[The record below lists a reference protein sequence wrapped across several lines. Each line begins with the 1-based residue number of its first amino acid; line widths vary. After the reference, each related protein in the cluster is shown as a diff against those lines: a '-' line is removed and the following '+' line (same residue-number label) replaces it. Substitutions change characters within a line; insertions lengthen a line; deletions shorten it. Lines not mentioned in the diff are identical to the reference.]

1 MVGHRQPIPET
12 PLLDPGGERP
22 ESWSGPPTEAGVYR
36 WAAPAA
42 LLSAIAYGSVQASW
56 AFGGAPSFGPI
67 GTDLTILSGW
77 GVVALCGVAAVV
89 AGGLI
94 AARRRSR
101 PLLVAAWC
109 VSAALVLN
117 CPILLLDLVGGVLP
131 GLGIPRNLAGFL
143 SRASCF
149 GTAVL
154 LGLAALSY
162 QRKWWGV
169 APPRAGAVDRSTRT
183 PRWAW
188 WAAYGAV
195 AACGVRIIA
204 QATVGFGGVGLRA
217 SSSMVVF
224 EIGFLLAGV
233 VLPLALVHAWGRTFP
248 RWVPVL
254 AGRRVPRRLV
264 LGPALAVSGSLVVYF
279 GVGLGQLAV
288 ETLMGTA
295 DQNAWPPAF
304 LWVAM
309 VAYFLWG
316 VGLGVAALAYARRTR
331 G

>member
-1 MVGHRQPIPET
+1 MVGRRQPVQEAP
-12 PLLDPGGERP
+12 PLDPGGERP
-22 ESWSGPPTEAGVYR
+22 ESRSGPPTAAGVYR

-42 LLSAIAYGSVQASW
+42 LLSALAYGSVQASW
-56 AFGGAPSFGPI
+56 ALGGAPSFGPI

-77 GVVALCGVAAVV
+77 GAVGLCGVAAVV

-94 AARRRSR
+94 AVRRQSR

-117 CPILLLDLVGGVLP
+117 CPILLLDLVGGVLS

-162 QRKWWGV
+162 RRRWWGV
-169 APPRAGAVDRSTRT
+169 TPPCLGAAGRSTRT

-195 AACGVRIIA
+195 AACGIRVLA
-204 QATVGFGGVGLRA
+204 QVAVGFGGVDPGA
-217 SSSMVVF
+217 SSSLLVF
-224 EIGFLLAGV
+224 EIGFVLAGV
-233 VLPLALVHAWGRTFP
+233 VLPLALVHTWGRRFP

-254 AGRRVPRRLV
+254 AGRRVPRWLV
-264 LGPALAVSGSLVVYF
+264 LGPAVAVSGSLVVYF

-288 ETLMGTA
+288 ETLTGTA
-295 DQNAWPPAF
+295 DQNAWPVAF
-304 LWVAM
+304 LWAAM

-316 VGLGVAALAYARRTR
+316 IGLGAAALAYARGTR

>member
-1 MVGHRQPIPET
+1 MVGRRQPVPAG
-12 PLLDPGGERP
+12 PFLDLGGERP
-22 ESWSGPPTEAGVYR
+22 GSRSEPSTGAGTYR

-42 LLSAIAYGSVQASW
+42 LLWALAYGSVQTTW
-56 AFGGAPSFGPI
+56 ALGGAPSFGPI
-67 GTDLTILSGW
+67 GADLTILSGW
-77 GVVALCGVAAVV
+77 GAVALCGVAAVV
-89 AGGLI
+89 ACGLI
-94 AARRRSR
+94 AVRRRSR

-131 GLGIPRNLAGFL
+131 GLGIPKNLVGFL

-162 QRKWWGV
+162 QRRWWGV
-169 APPRAGAVDRSTRT
+169 SPPRPGTTDRSTRT

-195 AACGVRIIA
+195 AACGVRVLA
-204 QATVGFGGVGLRA
+204 QVAVGFGGVGPA
-217 SSSMVVF
+217 ANASMVVF
-224 EIGFLLAGV
+224 EFGFVLAGV
-233 VLPLALVHAWGRTFP
+233 VLPLALVHTWGRTFP
-248 RWVPVL
+248 RWVPAL
-254 AGRRVPRRLV
+254 AGRRVPRWLV

-288 ETLMGTA
+288 ETLTGTA
-295 DQNAWPPAF
+295 DRNAWPPAF

-316 VGLGVAALAYARRTR
+316 LGLGVAAVAYAQGTRR
-331 G
+331 